1 MLCSDTKICLS
12 EEDGLHTE
20 CLMHHASLFIATR
33 YRGVFALEG
42 LVAALV
48 LVTPAHRHHRPSHN
62 LLFVASSRS
71 KVARTRSLGAGPARA
86 KLLRDAFS
94 SVRSAAFFFG
104 PEDVPLYQ
112 MPPRP
117 CPHLLPQGLSLQLLF
132 FRCIRDEVHRKLE
145 EA

>member
-62 LLFVASSRS
+62 LLFVADRPDQ
-71 KVARTRSLGAGPARA
+71 KWLAHDL
-86 KLLRDAFS
+86 
-94 SVRSAAFFFG
+94 SVRDLLGQNCCEMRSA
-104 PEDVPLYQ
+104 P
-112 MPPRP
+112 
-117 CPHLLPQGLSLQLLF
+117 
-132 FRCIRDEVHRKLE
+132 
-145 EA
+145 

>member
-94 SVRSAAFFFG
+94 FVRSAAFFLAPKMF
-104 PEDVPLYQ
+104 
-112 MPPRP
+112 
-117 CPHLLPQGLSLQLLF
+117 LF
-132 FRCIRDEVHRKLE
+132 TRCHPAPVRISFHKDSVCNSSSSD
-145 EA
+145 A